1 MLRGFCFFFHPS
13 LDPQGITFRG
23 ILERLENTN
32 VNTAFTSLHHL
43 STVQAAYMCGWVTC
57 IMRAGAEAAAMHNKF
72 KPEFDWICCV
82 ILPLITLLL

>member
-1 MLRGFCFFFHPS
+1 MLRVFFFFYPS

-23 ILERLENTN
+23 TLERLENTN

-57 IMRAGAEAAAMHNKF
+57 IMRASAEAAVMHNKL
-72 KPEFDWICCV
+72 KLEFDWICCV
-82 ILPLITLLL
+82 LLPLITLLL